1 MKLNTPEEIIE
12 DIRHGKMVVLMDDE
26 DRENEGDL
34 IMAADLLT
42 PEHINFMV
50 THARGLVCLPM
61 TEERATA
68 LNLSLMVDSNNAQF
82 ATNFTVS
89 IEAAEGVTTGISAA
103 DRARTVQAAVAT
115 DAKASDIVQPGHIF
129 PLVAKKGGV
138 LTRAGH
144 TEAAVDLA
152 RLAGRTDAGVIV
164 EILRDNT
171 YDIVHLNDWQTALVP
186 LLLQEESLI
195 KAKTKTLFDTLLNL
209 AEQYKDKVL
218 PGYTHLQVA
227 MPSSFGLWFSAYA
240 ELLIDDV
247 YVLNAVSKVV
257 DQNPLGS
264 AAGYGSSFPIDR
276 ELTTKEL
283 DFATLKYNVVA
294 AQLSRGKSERSIAAA
309 LGGLCNTMARFAM
322 DVCLYMSQNF
332 GFITFPDELTTGSSI
347 MPHKKNPDVFELIR
361 GKCNKIQ
368 ALHSEMLL
376 ITNNLPTGY
385 HRDFQLLK
393 ENIIAAFEDV
403 KDILDI
409 FNYAIQQVIVKDID
423 LNDEKYQYLF
433 TVDSINNLVVEG
445 MSFREAYQKIGGQVQ
460 EGTYKPDLGKQH
472 SHVGSIHNLSLEKI
486 REKYPK
492 K

>member
-1 MKLNTPEEIIE
+1 MKLWDKGFSIDKQIE
-12 DIRHGKMVVLMDDE
+12 
-26 DRENEGDL
+26 
-34 IMAADLLT
+34 
-42 PEHINFMV
+42 
-50 THARGLVCLPM
+50 
-61 TEERATA
+61 
-68 LNLSLMVDSNNAQF
+68 
-82 ATNFTVS
+82 NFTV
-89 IEAAEGVTTGISAA
+89 GN
-103 DRARTVQAAVAT
+103 DREIDIHIAKYDVQASLAHAIMLKSIGIIST
-115 DAKASDIVQPGHIF
+115 DELKNLKKGLEELAKDIENGTFVIEPSFEDVHSKIEWELTNKLGEVGKKIHTARSRNDQV
-129 PLVAKKGGV
+129 LVALHLYYK
-138 LTRAGH
+138 
-144 TEAAVDLA
+144 ENLA
-152 RLAGRTDAGVIV
+152 IV
-164 EILRDNT
+164 NNK
-171 YDIVHLNDWQTALVP
+171 V
-186 LLLQEESLI
+186 
-195 KAKTKTLFDTLLNL
+195 KALFDTLLNL
-209 AEQYKDKVL
+209 ADTHKESLL

-332 GFITFPDELTTGSSI
+332 GFITFPDKLTTGSSI

-460 EGTYKPDLGKQH
+460 EETYKPDLGKQH

>member
-1 MKLNTPEEIIE
+1 MKLWDKGFSIDKQIE
-12 DIRHGKMVVLMDDE
+12 KFTVGN
-26 DRENEGDL
+26 DREIDMHIAKYDVQASLAHAIMLKSIGIITAVELNDL
-34 IMAADLLT
+34 K
-42 PEHINFMV
+42 
-50 THARGLVCLPM
+50 RGLQELANDIENG
-61 TEERATA
+61 T
-68 LNLSLMVDSNNAQF
+68 
-82 ATNFTVS
+82 FT
-89 IEAAEGVTTGISAA
+89 IEASFEDVHSKIEWELTNKLCEVGKKIHT
-103 DRARTVQAAVAT
+103 ARSRNDQFLVSLQLYYKENLAVIN
-115 DAKASDIVQPGHIF
+115 DK
-129 PLVAKKGGV
+129 
-138 LTRAGH
+138 TR
-144 TEAAVDLA
+144 
-152 RLAGRTDAGVIV
+152 
-164 EILRDNT
+164 
-171 YDIVHLNDWQTALVP
+171 
-186 LLLQEESLI
+186 
-195 KAKTKTLFDTLLNL
+195 TLFDTLLGL
-209 AEQYKDKVL
+209 AETHREALL

-247 YVLNAVSKVV
+247 YMLNAVSRVV

-294 AQLSRGKSERSIAAA
+294 AQLSRGKSERSIASA
-309 LGGLCNTMARFAM
+309 LGGLCNTMSRFSM

-332 GFITFPDELTTGSSI
+332 NFISFPDELTTGSSI

-368 ALHSEMLL
+368 ALHTEMGL

-393 ENIIAAFEDV
+393 ENIINSFEDV

-409 FNYAIQQVIVKDID
+409 FNYSIQQVIVKEID
-423 LNDEKYQYLF
+423 LTDEKYQHLF

-445 MSFREAYQKIGGQVQ
+445 MSFRDAYQKIGGQIQ
-460 EGTYKPDLGKQH
+460 SGTYKPDLGKQH

-486 REKYPK
+486 RAKYPE
-492 K
+492 

>member
-1 MKLNTPEEIIE
+1 MKLWDKGFSIDQQIE
-12 DIRHGKMVVLMDDE
+12 KFTVGN
-26 DRENEGDL
+26 DREIDMHIAKYDVQASLAHAIMLESIGIISADELKDLKRGLNEL
-34 IMAADLLT
+34 AADIENGTFVIEASFEDVHSKIEWELT
-42 PEHINFMV
+42 NKLGEVGKKIH
-50 THARGLVCLPM
+50 TARSRNDQVLV
-61 TEERATA
+61 A
-68 LNLSLMVDSNNAQF
+68 LQLYYKENLS
-82 ATNFTVS
+82 
-89 IEAAEGVTTGISAA
+89 
-103 DRARTVQAAVAT
+103 
-115 DAKASDIVQPGHIF
+115 
-129 PLVAKKGGV
+129 
-138 LTRAGH
+138 
-144 TEAAVDLA
+144 
-152 RLAGRTDAGVIV
+152 VI
-164 EILRDNT
+164 
-171 YDIVHLNDWQTALVP
+171 ND
-186 LLLQEESLI
+186 
-195 KAKTKTLFDTLLNL
+195 KTKTLFDTLLGL
-209 AEQYKDKVL
+209 AETHKQSLL

-247 YVLNAVSKVV
+247 YMLNAVSKVV

-283 DFATLKYNVVA
+283 KFATLKYNVVA
-294 AQLSRGKSERSIAAA
+294 AQLGRGKSERSIASA
-309 LGGLCNTMARFAM
+309 LGGLCNTMSRFAM

-332 GFITFPDELTTGSSI
+332 NFITFPDELTTGSSI

-368 ALHSEMLL
+368 ALHTEMVM

-393 ENIIAAFEDV
+393 ENIINAFEDV

-409 FNYAIQQVIVKDID
+409 FNYSIQQVIVKDID

-472 SHVGSIHNLSLEKI
+472 SHVGSIHNLSLDKI
-486 REKYPK
+486 AEKYPK
-492 K
+492 Q